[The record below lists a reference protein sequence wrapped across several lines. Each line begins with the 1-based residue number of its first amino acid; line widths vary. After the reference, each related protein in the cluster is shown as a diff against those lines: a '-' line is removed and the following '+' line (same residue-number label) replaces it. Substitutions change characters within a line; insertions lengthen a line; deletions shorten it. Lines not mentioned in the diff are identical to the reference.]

1 MVQPPPAPAPVN
13 GSGGGGNGT
22 SNTTVPLTMSQPLLA
37 AVLTITG
44 NVSSVTV
51 LELPEYAG
59 STTTNRSMYV
69 VQQACPLDVGLK
81 PWSAVA

>member
-69 VQQACPLDVGLK
+69 VQQACPLF
-81 PWSAVA
+81 A

>member
-1 MVQPPPAPAPVN
+1 MVQESPAPAPVN
-13 GSGGGGNGT
+13 GSGGGNGT
-22 SNTTVPLTMSQPLLA
+22 SNSTSLLSISQPLLA

-59 STTTNRSMYV
+59 SIATNRSMYV
-69 VQQACPLDVGLK
+69 ARQAHPSGLL
-81 PWSAVA
+81 PS